1 MAEKQKRTLSYER
14 GTLVLSGVPRTA
26 NDFGVKGLVWDYRIG
41 AYRAA
46 ANRYAA
52 LRRILARMDPPIDD
66 LVAQQFIHLRS
77 FETIELRPYQ
87 EQALESWWQKRCRG
101 IVVLPTGAGKSWVA
115 LAAMARLK
123 LATLILV
130 PTLVLVAQWVDL
142 LRRVYAGEIGVFGEG
157 QRTLAPVTVATFE
170 SAYRKME
177 QFGSQFQLLVVDE
190 VHHFASGLR
199 CEALEECCAPARL
212 GLTAT
217 MPTDIDACRRL
228 ETLVGR
234 LTFRQSVVSLAG
246 RYLAPF
252 EIVRH
257 RLPLTIEEWRSYDQ
271 ANGVFLTAFE
281 EFRGNTRSTNYQLFV
296 KDASQTAA
304 GRRALAA
311 FRKSRR
317 IVSCARNKMD
327 FVAQLLNRHREDQLL
342 IFTSDNHAAYGLSRR
357 LLVPALTCDI
367 GRNERQEVLDRFGR
381 GELRAIISARVL
393 NEGVDVPQ
401 ANVGIIVGGAR
412 GGREHVQRV
421 GRLLRPMPGKRAV
434 VYELVAKDTH
444 EERLSA
450 NRERSLAS

>member
-1 MAEKQKRTLSYER
+1 
-14 GTLVLSGVPRTA
+14 
-26 NDFGVKGLVWDYRIG
+26 
-41 AYRAA
+41 
-46 ANRYAA
+46 
-52 LRRILARMDPPIDD
+52 
-66 LVAQQFIHLRS
+66 
-77 FETIELRPYQ
+77 
-87 EQALESWWQKRCRG
+87 
-101 IVVLPTGAGKSWVA
+101 
-115 LAAMARLK
+115 
-123 LATLILV
+123 
-130 PTLVLVAQWVDL
+130 
-142 LRRVYAGEIGVFGEG
+142 
-157 QRTLAPVTVATFE
+157 
-170 SAYRKME
+170 
-177 QFGSQFQLLVVDE
+177 
-190 VHHFASGLR
+190 
-199 CEALEECCAPARL
+199 
-212 GLTAT
+212 
-217 MPTDIDACRRL
+217 
-228 ETLVGR
+228 
-234 LTFRQSVVSLAG
+234 VSLAG